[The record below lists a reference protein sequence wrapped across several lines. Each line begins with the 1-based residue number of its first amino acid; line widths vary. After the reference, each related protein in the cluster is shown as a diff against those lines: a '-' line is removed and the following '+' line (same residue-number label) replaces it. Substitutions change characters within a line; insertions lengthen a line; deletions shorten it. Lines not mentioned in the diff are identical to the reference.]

1 MTKIIFL
8 LIIKPI
14 TIIMMIR
21 ITMTTTMMMMII
33 RMIIILIRIM
43 MTDYEDTTTATTNN
57 NNNNSCCCCCC
68 YNYSTDTESRNS
80 KYFTISST
88 CNENCRCLQHVCL
101 CDHGAIARKSRAVY
115 QTHIT
120 CNMSCA
126 TWYEGTTQLL
136 PFGIVEI
143 SFIVGLFHWLFNR

>member
-1 MTKIIFL
+1 
-8 LIIKPI
+8 
-14 TIIMMIR
+14 MMIR
-21 ITMTTTMMMMII
+21 ITMTATMMMMTI

-57 NNNNSCCCCCC
+57 NNNNSCC
-68 YNYSTDTESRNS
+68 YYYYSTDTESRNS

-88 CNENCRCLQHVCL
+88 CNENCLQHVCS

-143 SFIVGLFHWLFNR
+143 SFIVGLFYWLFNR